1 MEIVVSNRH
10 KPVSNEMKEEV
21 AAKVQ
26 SLLEH
31 KTLKV
36 ISVKIVLDN
45 QRNGRNKAEILVN
58 AKGVDFESDI
68 ESFDMN
74 ESIEKVVTA
83 INKQIEHY
91 LDKKQDHHKHRE
103 SIRDVV
109 PATEEDEED
118 KAE

>member
-10 KPVSNEMKEEV
+10 KPVSSEMKEEV

-26 SLLEH
+26 SLLEN

-45 QRNGRNKAEILVN
+45 QRNGRNKAEIIVA
-58 AKGVDFESDI
+58 AKGVDFESDV
-68 ESFDMN
+68 ESYDMN
-74 ESIEKVVTA
+74 ESIEKVITN
-83 INKQIEHY
+83 INTQIEHY

-109 PATEEDEED
+109 PAAEDEEN
-118 KAE
+118 AE